1 MLIYQRVSPLKKIT
15 GLIYHKRTRSTYT
28 VYLFS
33 PTLHTQGSETHTNA
47 TNETQGAWFHPGF
60 GHLPTSAHDG
70 AAVIVRLVRDCKIEW
85 FSGTARRL
93 GWLRVDSPK
102 CIEEPNISYF
112 IQEQPNIAYVQT
124 VLGER
129 ADGRNDERQLW
140 TFSLLPVIR
149 FISQ

>member
-70 AAVIVRLVRDCKIEW
+70 AAVIVRLVRDCKIEVILRHSTAAW
-85 FSGTARRL
+85 MTSGRQPEVHRRAQHL
-93 GWLRVDSPK
+93 IFYPGTTQYRLCSDCFRGKS
-102 CIEEPNISYF
+102 
-112 IQEQPNIAYVQT
+112 
-124 VLGER
+124 
-129 ADGRNDERQLW
+129 
-140 TFSLLPVIR
+140 
-149 FISQ
+149 